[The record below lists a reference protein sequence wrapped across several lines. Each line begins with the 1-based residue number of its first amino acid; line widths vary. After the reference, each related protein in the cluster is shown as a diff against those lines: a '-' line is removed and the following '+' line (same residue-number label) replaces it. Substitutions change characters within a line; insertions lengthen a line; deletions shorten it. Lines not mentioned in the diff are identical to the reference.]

1 MSLIKDLLDSVMYLG
16 MGALLLAGRKARE
29 RACELTAQP

>member
-16 MGALLLAGRKARE
+16 MGALLLAGRKTFH
-29 RACELTAQP
+29 CYLK